1 MTLAPERT
9 VDVPAPRVSPR
20 RLLPPRFRHP
30 GSMGHARLI
39 TVVLLGFDLFAVL
52 PMWAVLPRLRFTLAV
67 MIAAELVA
75 IAHAGLYRPRLT
87 LSVLDDSPLLVRA
100 ALTGVG
106 LGVMQVVLVD
116 GHAMLA
122 EFVRIAALLTVALI
136 ASRTVSYAMI
146 RQLRVT
152 AVMASPTIV
161 VGAHEPGPQ
170 LATALQDHREYGL
183 DPIGFVVDD
192 AVSSGNG
199 LDSGGEQT
207 VSGLPALGDLFALSR
222 VIRDNRAATVIIG
235 TTVASE
241 ADVVSA
247 IRLCDRSHVEIYALP
262 RLHQVQSSGGLVE
275 SVCGVPLVR
284 LRRPAYRAL
293 TWRCKRILDVVLTA
307 VTLAALSPVFAL
319 VALAVLVEGGR
330 PVLFRQER
338 VGRDGL
344 SIWLLKFRSMRPAT
358 EKESATR
365 WSIADDARV
374 SRLGRFLRR
383 SSLDELP
390 QLWNILRGDMT
401 LVGPRP
407 ERPHFV
413 ERFSLEHEEYAWRHR
428 VPCGLTGWAQVNGL
442 RGDTSI
448 SERSRLDNYYIENW
462 SLWLDVKI
470 LLRTVGQVI
479 RATGE

>member
-1 MTLAPERT
+1 
-9 VDVPAPRVSPR
+9 
-20 RLLPPRFRHP
+20 
-30 GSMGHARLI
+30 
-39 TVVLLGFDLFAVL
+39 
-52 PMWAVLPRLRFTLAV
+52 
-67 MIAAELVA
+67 
-75 IAHAGLYRPRLT
+75 
-87 LSVLDDSPLLVRA
+87 
-100 ALTGVG
+100 
-106 LGVMQVVLVD
+106 
-116 GHAMLA
+116 
-122 EFVRIAALLTVALI
+122 
-136 ASRTVSYAMI
+136 
-146 RQLRVT
+146 
-152 AVMASPTIV
+152 
-161 VGAHEPGPQ
+161 
-170 LATALQDHREYGL
+170 
-183 DPIGFVVDD
+183 
-192 AVSSGNG
+192 
-199 LDSGGEQT
+199 
-207 VSGLPALGDLFALSR
+207 
-222 VIRDNRAATVIIG
+222 VIRENRAATVIIG
-235 TTVASE
+235 TTAASD
-241 ADVVSA
+241 ADVVST

-284 LRRPAYRAL
+284 LRRPVYRAL

-307 VTLAALSPVFAL
+307 VALATLSPVFAL